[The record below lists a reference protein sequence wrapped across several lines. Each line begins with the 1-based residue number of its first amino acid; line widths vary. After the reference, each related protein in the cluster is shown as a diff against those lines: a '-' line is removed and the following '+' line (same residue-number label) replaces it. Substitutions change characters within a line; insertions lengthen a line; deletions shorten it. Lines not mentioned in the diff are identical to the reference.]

1 MVLSAFEKVFGED
14 YPQNDNFYDAEIFE
28 KIYGNGKLPKGDL
41 VFHIDNEL
49 KPIGV
54 SLKTDKGG
62 LEIPTD
68 KIQVIAIKNDEL
80 IYESSNYVDSDWW
93 GY

>member
-1 MVLSAFEKVFGED
+1 MFDEKMVLSAFEKVFGED

-28 KIYGNGKLPKGDL
+28 KIYGNGKLPKVDL

-54 SLKTDKGG
+54 SLKQTKENWRYP
-62 LEIPTD
+62 LTRYRLLLL
-68 KIQVIAIKNDEL
+68 KMM
-80 IYESSNYVDSDWW
+80 S
-93 GY
+93 